1 METKVHIPVLLQ
13 EVIRESHI
21 APGGIY
27 VDGTLGMGGHASAL
41 FMHANKNLTVVG
53 FDKDLDAQKI
63 ALTALTQCGAKPLII
78 HASFAD
84 MKKELLERTIDSVDC
99 ILLDLGISSMQ
110 LDTDTR
116 GFSFLR
122 DNPLHMN
129 MNQEGDLTAWDV
141 VNEWSEETLADI
153 IFGFGEER
161 YSRRIAKKIV
171 EARKIKSIDT
181 TFQLVEVI
189 KSATPFA
196 YHKGKIHPAT
206 RTFQALRIAVNSE
219 LTELENVIP
228 DALSLLKSGGRLLII
243 SFHSLEDRIVKNQ
256 FKKAQDEE
264 LGTVITKKPIIAG
277 DEELRT
283 NPRARSAKLR
293 VFQRV

>member
-1 METKVHIPVLLQ
+1 MDTQVHIPVLLQ

-21 APGGIY
+21 KSGDIY

-41 FMHANKNLTVVG
+41 YLHANKNLTVVG

-63 ALTALTQCGAKPLII
+63 AHTTLTRVGAKPIII

-84 MKKELLERTIDSVDC
+84 MKTELLKKHIDAVDC

-129 MNQEGDLTAWDV
+129 MNQDGDLTAWDV
-141 VNEWSEETLADI
+141 VNTWSETTLADI

-161 YSRRIAKKIV
+161 YARRIAKHIV
-171 EARKIKSIDT
+171 EVRKTHSIDT

-189 KSATPFA
+189 KQATPFT

-206 RTFQALRIAVNSE
+206 RTFQALRIAVNGE
-219 LTELENVIP
+219 LTELETVIP
-228 DALSLLKSGGRLLII
+228 DALSLLKKGGRLLII

-256 FKKAQDEE
+256 FKRAHDE
-264 LGTVITKKPIIAG
+264 GQGMVITKKPIIAS
-277 DEELRT
+277 DEELKI
-283 NPRARSAKLR
+283 NPRSRSAKLR